1 MKKGQNKKMVVAS
14 KTFQIV
20 VGTMIYIFTLR
31 DSRERILAYKTHFGA
46 SVILIKQ
53 QKNGTTNNE
62 WKIEQS
68 FLLPVHLLHLF
79 SAKITVDS
87 AKFAFGSDNESDEE
101 EESDY
106 DQSVFDLEAPSPP
119 QLPRQYSFDMMLE
132 RMEWQAKECKHPKEL
147 SRELRYEFK
156 RLENSLVPLT
166 ENQLGTL
173 EYEESLRAYW
183 NVTSSEEEEEEIEE
197 KVASCSNKKT
207 RKRQRRATIESSTTD
222 DE

>member
-1 MKKGQNKKMVVAS
+1 M
-14 KTFQIV
+14 
-20 VGTMIYIFTLR
+20 
-31 DSRERILAYKTHFGA
+31 
-46 SVILIKQ
+46 
-53 QKNGTTNNE
+53 
-62 WKIEQS
+62 
-68 FLLPVHLLHLF
+68 HLLHLF
-79 SAKITVDS
+79 SAKRTVNS
-87 AKFAFGSDNESDEE
+87 AKFAFGGGSVKASNE

-106 DQSVFDLEAPSPP
+106 IQSVFDLEAPSPP

-147 SRELRYEFK
+147 SRDLRFEFK

-183 NVTSSEEEEEEIEE
+183 NVTSSEEGEEEIEE